1 MRHIGWAWLVASS
14 ILLAWRAGAETR
26 PQYGGTLH
34 VAVREAPAS
43 LDPGDVKQTDS
54 LARRNLLALIFETLV
69 IVDERGRVH
78 PGLAVDWHPESDDQR
93 WIFRLRRGVTFH
105 DGSPLT
111 AAMAASSLRTAN
123 PSWKVFVEGE
133 LVVVECE
140 PADPHL
146 PAKLASTGNSI
157 VKKDGGEK
165 LSGTGPFHI
174 EQWQAGKKLILA
186 AEENHWRGR
195 PFVDAIEIEL
205 GRNFHEQS
213 VELEL
218 GKADLIEVPPEQGH
232 GAGIDDKRMS
242 SSQPME
248 LLALVFNRA
257 AGTPDEKMLRS
268 ALAHS
273 VDRVS
278 MRSVLLQSGQMTES
292 ILPNWMSGYGFT
304 FLRDPDLKLAR
315 SEREQV
321 RTAPGWTVGYDANDS
336 LARVLVERIA
346 LNASDA
352 GLVLRPTTAANADV
366 RLVRIPLA
374 SSDPWIALESAADSL
389 GITMQNGKT
398 DSEEDLYEAE
408 RSLLR
413 SERVI
418 PLFHLPANYASSP
431 ALKGFRVAAD
441 GAWHLDEVW
450 IGKDRP

>member
-1 MRHIGWAWLVASS
+1 MRRIGWAWLVASS
-14 ILLAWRAGAETR
+14 ILLALHAEAETR

-43 LDPGDVKQTDS
+43 IDPSDVTQADS
-54 LARRNLLALIFETLV
+54 FARRNLLALIFETLV
-69 IVDERGRVH
+69 VVDDRGRVH

-105 DGSPLT
+105 DGSGLT
-111 AAMAASSLRTAN
+111 AAIAASSLRTAN
-123 PSWKVFVEGE
+123 PSWKVFAEGE

-140 PADPHL
+140 RADPL
-146 PAKLASTGNSI
+146 VPAKLALSRNSI
-157 VKKDGGEK
+157 VKKEGGEK

-174 EQWQAGKKLILA
+174 EQWQPGKKLILA

-218 GKADLIEVPPEQGH
+218 GKADLIELPPEQGH

-273 VDRVS
+273 VDRSS
-278 MRSVLLQSGQMTES
+278 MRSVLLQSGQVAES
-292 ILPNWMSGYGFT
+292 VLPNWMSGYGFT

-315 SEREQV
+315 R
-321 RTAPGWTVGYDANDS
+321 
-336 LARVLVERIA
+336 
-346 LNASDA
+346 
-352 GLVLRPTTAANADV
+352 
-366 RLVRIPLA
+366 
-374 SSDPWIALESAADSL
+374 
-389 GITMQNGKT
+389 
-398 DSEEDLYEAE
+398 
-408 RSLLR
+408 
-413 SERVI
+413 
-418 PLFHLPANYASSP
+418 
-431 ALKGFRVAAD
+431 
-441 GAWHLDEVW
+441 
-450 IGKDRP
+450 